1 MGLSLLPLVCSLL
14 IGIAAVGISWSLASL
29 AASGSGAGMGV
40 NRQKDKRLPFIFRAI
55 LPLTP
60 QFNGFFAK
68 PGFTRARSK
77 MHQQLVQA
85 GFDDSIMPEEF
96 LSLQAIMTFGVGCGV
111 ALLLLTFAGISKGG
125 VDAAMEGRTL
135 VLALLIIGLCGI
147 YPKMWLNRTIR
158 VRLHGITR
166 ALPFVIDLLTLSV
179 EAGLDFMAAIKNIVA
194 RREPDAIG
202 DEWNRVLLE
211 IQLGKTRRE
220 ALKNMAARLRQPD
233 IQSLVT
239 ALVQADEM
247 GVSIGAILRIQAE
260 QVRQRRFA
268 RAEKLANEAPVKML
282 FPLLAFIFPA
292 VFLILLGPVILQVM
306 RSGF

>member
-1 MGLSLLPLVCSLL
+1 MGLDLLPLIYSLL
-14 IGIAAVGISWSLASL
+14 IGISAAGVSWALAAL
-29 AASGSGAGMGV
+29 AASGAGAGMGV
-40 NRQKDKRLPFIFRAI
+40 NRKKDKRLPFIFRAI

-60 QFNGFFAK
+60 RFNGFFAK
-68 PGFTRARSK
+68 PGFTRARSTMLAK
-77 MHQQLVQA
+77 LVQS

-96 LSLQAIMTFGVGCGV
+96 MSLQAIMTLGIGCGI
-111 ALLLLTFAGISKGG
+111 ALLLLAFAAMSKGG
-125 VDAAMEGRTL
+125 LDAALESRALTM
-135 VLALLIIGLCGI
+135 ALLIVCLCGI
-147 YPKMWLNRTIR
+147 YPGMWLNRTIR
-158 VRLHGITR
+158 MRMHSITR

-202 DEWNRVLLE
+202 EEWNRVLLE

-247 GVSIGAILRIQAE
+247 GVSIGAILRIQAD
-260 QVRQRRFA
+260 QVRQRRFT